1 MSKFKTLIIVVA
13 LAAIGGAAYIYLK
26 PSGKAA
32 GEGAFAKAGS
42 GNGAATSNRPV
53 SVSTIIAQ
61 KRDYDVRITAN
72 GVVSALN
79 SVDIRPQV
87 SSTIAR
93 VHIKEGQFVKAG
105 DVLFTL
111 DSRADEVNLA
121 KAQAQLDKDL
131 ATQADYQRQLVRSKD
146 LVSKKFVAQ
155 SAADT
160 SQTQVDTQQ
169 AVIAS
174 DKAVVNAARVA
185 LSYNRIVAPS
195 TGRTGIISVFPGSL
209 VQPATATPLVTI
221 TQMDPVAISFP
232 LPQRNLPDALES
244 MRRSDSYVM
253 ANLPDSTIKFK
264 GKLQFVDNAVD
275 AASGT
280 IKVKAV
286 FDNKELKLW
295 PGAYANLELSVQT
308 LKDVVVV
315 PQDAVI
321 VGPRS
326 SSVYVV
332 DAEGKAIM
340 KPVVVTN
347 SFGSD
352 AVVTG
357 IDAGV
362 KVVLDGKQNLRP
374 GTTVKERN
382 GDGKESK
389 GDKADKGGKGAG
401 KSDASASAVSS
412 ASSSAATV
420 APATVAPATSAA
432 SAASAS

>member
-1 MSKFKTLIIVVA
+1 MSKFKPLIIVVA
-13 LAAIGGAAYIYLK
+13 IASLSGVAYWRYQASGNANAEGAA
-26 PSGKAA
+26 S
-32 GEGAFAKAGS
+32 AKS
-42 GNGAATSNRPV
+42 GNPALAGAGQNRPV
-53 SVSTIIAQ
+53 SVSTILAQ
-61 KRDYDVRITAN
+61 KRDYDIKITAN

-79 SVDIRPQV
+79 TVDIRPQV
-87 SSTIAR
+87 TSTIAK

-105 DVLFTL
+105 DVLFSL

-131 ATQADYQRQLVRSKD
+131 ATLADNQRQLARSKD
-146 LVSKKFVAQ
+146 LFSKKFVAQ
-155 SAADT
+155 SAVDT
-160 SQTQVDTQQ
+160 SQTLVDTQQ

-174 DKAVVNAARVA
+174 DKAAVNAARVA

-195 TGRTGIISVFPGSL
+195 AGRTGIISVFPGSL
-209 VQPATATPLVTI
+209 VQPNATAVPLVSI
-221 TQMDPVAISFP
+221 TQMDPVTITFP

-244 MRRSDSYVM
+244 LKRSDSYVI
-253 ANLPDSTIKFK
+253 ANLPDTTTRFK

-280 IKVKAV
+280 IKVKAI

-308 LKDVVVV
+308 LKDVIVV

-321 VGPRS
+321 IGARGK
-326 SSVYVV
+326 SVYIV
-332 DAEGKAIM
+332 DAEGKAVM

-347 SFGSD
+347 SFGTD

-357 IDAGV
+357 IEAGA

-374 GTTVKERN
+374 GASVKERN
-382 GDGKESK
+382 GGDGREGKDGK
-389 GDKADKGGKGAG
+389 GNKAAG
-401 KSDASASAVSS
+401 NEASASSAAS
-412 ASSSAATV
+412 AS
-420 APATVAPATSAA
+420 APATSAPMTSA

>member
-1 MSKFKTLIIVVA
+1 MQMSVGRTSALDKNNMSKFKTLIIVVA
-13 LAAIGGAAYIYLK
+13 LAATSAAAYTYFK
-26 PSGKAA
+26 SSDKAA
-32 GEGAFAKAGS
+32 GDGTAKAGS
-42 GNGAATSNRPV
+42 AAGAAQNRPV

-61 KRDYDVRITAN
+61 KRDYDVRISAN

-79 SVDIRPQV
+79 TVDIRPQV
-87 SSTIAR
+87 TSTIAK

-131 ATQADYQRQLVRSKD
+131 ATLADYQRQLARSKD

-174 DKAVVNAARVA
+174 DKAAVSAARVA

-195 TGRTGIISVFPGSL
+195 AGRTGLINVFPGSL
-209 VQPATATPLVTI
+209 VQPSATATPLVSI
-221 TQMDPVAISFP
+221 TQMDPVAITFP

-244 MRRSDSYVM
+244 MKRSDSYVM
-253 ANLPDSTIKFK
+253 ASLPDTSVKFK

-321 VGPRS
+321 VGPRA
-326 SSVYVV
+326 SSVYIV

-347 SFGSD
+347 RFGND

-357 IDAGV
+357 VEAGA

-374 GTTVKERN
+374 GSSVKERN
-382 GDGKESK
+382 GDSKDGKEGK
-389 GDKADKGGKGAG
+389 GKADKAG
-401 KSDASASAVSS
+401 KEAAKPDASASS
-412 ASSSAATV
+412 
-420 APATVAPATSAA
+420 PATSTAA

>member
-1 MSKFKTLIIVVA
+1 MQMSVGRTSALDKNNMSKFKTLIIVVA
-13 LAAIGGAAYIYLK
+13 LAATSAAAYTYFK
-26 PSGKAA
+26 SSDKAA
-32 GEGAFAKAGS
+32 GDGTAKAGS
-42 GNGAATSNRPV
+42 AAGAAQNRPV

-61 KRDYDVRITAN
+61 KRDYDVRISAN

-79 SVDIRPQV
+79 TVDIRPQV
-87 SSTIAR
+87 TSTIAK

-131 ATQADYQRQLVRSKD
+131 ATLADYQRQLARSKD

-174 DKAVVNAARVA
+174 DKAAVSAARVA

-195 TGRTGIISVFPGSL
+195 AGRTGLINVFPGSL
-209 VQPATATPLVTI
+209 VQPSATATPLVSI
-221 TQMDPVAISFP
+221 TQMDPVAITFP

-244 MRRSDSYVM
+244 MKRSDSYVM
-253 ANLPDSTIKFK
+253 ASLPDTSVKFK

-315 PQDAVI
+315 PQYAVI
-321 VGPRS
+321 VGPRA
-326 SSVYVV
+326 SSVYIV

-347 SFGSD
+347 RFGND

-357 IDAGV
+357 VEAGA

-374 GTTVKERN
+374 GSSVKERN
-382 GDGKESK
+382 GDSKEGK
-389 GDKADKGGKGAG
+389 GKADKAG
-401 KSDASASAVSS
+401 KEAAKPDASASS
-412 ASSSAATV
+412 
-420 APATVAPATSAA
+420 PATSTAA

>member
-1 MSKFKTLIIVVA
+1 MSKFKTLIIVAA
-13 LAAIGGAAYIYLK
+13 LAAIAGSAYIFSK
-26 PSGKAA
+26 SSDKST
-32 GEGAFAKAGS
+32 GEGALAKAG
-42 GNGAATSNRPV
+42 NGAGAAQNRPV

-61 KRDYDVRITAN
+61 KRDYDVKITAN
-72 GVVSALN
+72 GVVSPLN
-79 SVDIRPQV
+79 TVDIRPQV
-87 SSTIAR
+87 TSTIAK

-105 DVLFTL
+105 DLLFTL

-131 ATQADYQRQLVRSKD
+131 ATLADNQRQLVRSKD
-146 LVSKKFVAQ
+146 LFAKKFVAQ
-155 SAADT
+155 SAVDS
-160 SQTQVDTQQ
+160 SQTLVDTQQ

-174 DKAVVNAARVA
+174 DKAAVNAARVA

-195 TGRTGIISVFPGSL
+195 AGRTGIISVFPGSL
-209 VQPATATPLVTI
+209 VQPNATTVPMVSI
-221 TQMDPVAISFP
+221 TQMDPVTITFP

-244 MRRSDSYVM
+244 LRRSDSYVM
-253 ANLPDSTIKFK
+253 ANLPDTAIKFK

-321 VGPRS
+321 VGPRGK
-326 SSVYVV
+326 SVYIV
-332 DAEGKAIM
+332 DEEGKAIM
-340 KPVVVTN
+340 KPVVVTD
-347 SFGSD
+347 SFGTD
-352 AVVTG
+352 AVVKG
-357 IDAGV
+357 ITAGA

-374 GTTVKERN
+374 GATVKERN
-382 GDGKESK
+382 GDGKE
-389 GDKADKGGKGAG
+389 GKGGKEDQAKGTDKSGA
-401 KSDASASAVSS
+401 A
-412 ASSSAATV
+412 SSAASKSS
-420 APATVAPATSAA
+420 PAA

>member
-1 MSKFKTLIIVVA
+1 MSKFKTLIIVAA
-13 LAAIGGAAYIYLK
+13 LAAVAGGAYTYFK
-26 PSGKAA
+26 SSDKAA
-32 GEGAFAKAGS
+32 GEGAAKG
-42 GNGAATSNRPV
+42 GNAAGAAQNRPV

-61 KRDYDVRITAN
+61 KRDYDVRISAN

-79 SVDIRPQV
+79 TVDIRPQV
-87 SSTIAR
+87 TSTIAK

-105 DVLFTL
+105 DVLFSL
-111 DSRADEVNLA
+111 DSRPDEVNLA

-131 ATQADYQRQLVRSKD
+131 ATLADYQRQLARSKD

-174 DKAVVNAARVA
+174 DKAAVNAARVA
-185 LSYNRIVAPS
+185 LSYTRIVAPS
-195 TGRTGIISVFPGSL
+195 SGRTGIISVFPGSL
-209 VQPATATPLVTI
+209 VQPGTATPLVSI
-221 TQMDPVAISFP
+221 TQMDPVAITFP

-244 MRRSDSYVM
+244 MKRSDSYVM
-253 ANLPDSTIKFK
+253 ANLPDTTVKFK

-321 VGPRS
+321 VGPRG
-326 SSVYVV
+326 SSVYIV
-332 DAEGKAIM
+332 DAEAKAIM

-347 SFGSD
+347 SFGND

-357 IDAGV
+357 IEAGA

-374 GTTVKERN
+374 GASVKERN
-382 GDGKESK
+382 GDGKEGK
-389 GDKADKGGKGAG
+389 GKGGKSG
-401 KSDASASAVSS
+401 KGNGKADASDSAPAAASVIPA
-412 ASSSAATV
+412 APAAGSAAS
-420 APATVAPATSAA
+420 PAA